1 MLVWRERWPPGG
13 VGPLRMDDASSSRA
27 RRGTLA
33 GEIVGGHEL
42 LHVLA
47 TGGMGEVYL
56 ARHVALGMLRAIKLI
71 RSDMRGRESSRERF
85 AREAQV
91 LAKLQ
96 HNSIVQIIE
105 FGSLDN
111 GWPFLA
117 MEYIEG
123 PNLEDCV
130 AEGALSVADALA
142 VLLQLALALQYA
154 HSRGV
159 VHRDLKPANVL
170 LRSGDLRQVKI
181 IDFGLARLLDNDT
194 RKRLTADGEVF
205 GSPLYM
211 APEQVDGDP
220 DVSGAVDV
228 YALGGIAYTILAG
241 VPPFGHRP
249 SMLLMNAHKLETPP
263 RLAHLCPAI
272 PEALDSLLFG
282 CLAKEPADRPT
293 AADLATQLGRL
304 AGLDVT
310 SSPRRTPPRGIE
322 VASPWQGRQAAYA
335 LAVELLEST
344 PPPSASGLALAT
356 KIMALISQVVAH
368 LSSSD
373 PELTSLLRLEAR
385 IREQLAIVERE
396 RTAIVAQIDAGVQ
409 TPTALVKHRDEL
421 IEQARTLHA
430 QQMPLQRRMIEVAE
444 RHRRYAT
451 GPIAEL
457 FALIDDALEELARGR
472 D

>member
-1 MLVWRERWPPGG
+1 
-13 VGPLRMDDASSSRA
+13 MDEAQGSRA

-42 LHVLA
+42 LHVIA
-47 TGGMGEVYL
+47 TGGMGEVYA

-71 RSDMRGRESSRERF
+71 RSDMRGRESARERF

-117 MEYIEG
+117 MEYIDG

-159 VHRDLKPANVL
+159 IHRDLKPANVL

-181 IDFGLARLLDNDT
+181 IDFGLARLLDDAT
-194 RKRLTADGEVF
+194 KKRLTADGEVF

-220 DVSGAVDV
+220 HVTGAVDV
-228 YALGGIAYTILAG
+228 YALGGIAYTMLAG
-241 VPPFGHRP
+241 IPPFGHRP
-249 SMLLMNAHKLETPP
+249 SMLLMTAHKLETPP
-263 RLAHLCPAI
+263 RLGHLCPAI
-272 PEALDSLLFG
+272 PEALDSLLFA
-282 CLAKEPADRPT
+282 CLAKEPAQRPA
-293 AADLATQLGRL
+293 AADLAAQLGRL
-304 AGLDVT
+304 AGHGV

-322 VASPWQGRQAAYA
+322 VAAPWQGRQAAYDV
-335 LAVELLEST
+335 AVELLEST
-344 PPPSASGLALAT
+344 PPPTASGLALAT
-356 KIMALISQVVAH
+356 KIMALIGQVVAH

-385 IREQLAIVERE
+385 IREQLANVERE
-396 RTAIVAQIDAGVQ
+396 RGAIVAQIDAGVH
-409 TPTALVKHRDEL
+409 TPAALVKHRDEL
-421 IEQARTLHA
+421 TEQARTLHA

-444 RHRRYAT
+444 RHRR
-451 GPIAEL
+451 
-457 FALIDDALEELARGR
+457 
-472 D
+472 